1 MLPLLLILAV
11 AGCVGYT
18 AGTQKTKIITKTVEV
33 PVEVLVE
40 VPVEDT
46 NQIST
51 LRTENQKLKSNIK
64 FKNICLVAMLAI
76 AVAYA
81 ATLI

>member
-33 PVEVLVE
+33 PVEV
-40 VPVEDT
+40 PVEDT

-64 FKNICLVAMLAI
+64 VKNICLVAMLAI